1 MKNDIFVFHRLG
13 FKLLYRVKLTGSDKK
28 DRSGR
33 YLIGSKIYR
42 DEALSSFDV
51 DNLKFIMPV
60 ERNIRKIK
68 WNGAQIGVVW
78 KLGADV
84 FFYFVEV
91 FVGECVHNQI
101 LESFLLSKS
110 CLFDSIVLLFT
121 TMMQEIM
128 VII

>member
-1 MKNDIFVFHRLG
+1 MLG
-13 FKLLYRVKLTGSDKK
+13 NGVKLPRSDQDDVTGFHS
-28 DRSGR
+28 SGLGINGNDTTAFF
-33 YLIGSKIYR
+33 YYNDLH
-42 DEALSSFDV
+42 V
-51 DNLKFIMPV
+51 IMPV
-60 ERNIRKIK
+60 KRNLCEVQ

>member
-1 MKNDIFVFHRLG
+1 MLG
-13 FKLLYRVKLTGSDKK
+13 DGVKLARTDK
-28 DRSGR
+28 DDVAGFYNSGLGINR
-33 YLIGSKIYR
+33 NDAAAFFYYNDLH
-42 DEALSSFDV
+42 V
-51 DNLKFIMPV
+51 IMPV
-60 ERNIRKIK
+60 KRNLCEVQ

-121 TMMQEIM
+121 TMMQEIKC
-128 VII
+128 IILL

>member
-1 MKNDIFVFHRLG
+1 MIEQLIAEATECDFKVALEIKKPKSWLKSVIQAMPIFSARMRCTNPPHAAFTSTEYFVFG
-13 FKLLYRVKLTGSDKK
+13 NFEVQ
-28 DRSGR
+28 
-33 YLIGSKIYR
+33 
-42 DEALSSFDV
+42 
-51 DNLKFIMPV
+51 
-60 ERNIRKIK
+60 

>member
-1 MKNDIFVFHRLG
+1 MMSPAFTALG
-13 FKLLYRVKLTGSDKK
+13 SVSTEM
-28 DRSGR
+28 
-33 YLIGSKIYR
+33 I
-42 DEALSSFDV
+42 
-51 DNLKFIMPV
+51 P
-60 ERNIRKIK
+60 
-68 WNGAQIGVVW
+68 Q
-78 KLGADV
+78 LGADV

-101 LESFLLSKS
+101 LKSFLLSKS